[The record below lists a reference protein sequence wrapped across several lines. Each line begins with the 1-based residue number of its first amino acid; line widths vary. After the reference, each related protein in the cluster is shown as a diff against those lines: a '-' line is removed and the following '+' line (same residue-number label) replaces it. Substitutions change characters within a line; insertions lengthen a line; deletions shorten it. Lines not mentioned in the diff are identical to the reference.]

1 MAAWYL
7 PTAKLKR
14 LFKDL
19 LHNAAVPEAI
29 DNASCELDVLR
40 TQMLAADLASEI
52 ERLLEVVHE
61 RKMALVLSGAADA
74 AFTPDSR

>member
-1 MAAWYL
+1 MAWSL
-7 PTAKLKR
+7 PTANLKR